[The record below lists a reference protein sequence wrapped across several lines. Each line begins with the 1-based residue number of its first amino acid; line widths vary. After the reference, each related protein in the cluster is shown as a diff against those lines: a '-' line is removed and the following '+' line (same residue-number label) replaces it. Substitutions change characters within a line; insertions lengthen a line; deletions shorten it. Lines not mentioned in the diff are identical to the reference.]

1 MDRRTELWLVDDDE
15 AVLDSTQVLL
25 ASNGWAVK
33 TFTSAEAVLAALD
46 TGGRPGAIVSD
57 VRMAGMSGLD
67 LLAEL
72 RRRAVAAPV
81 VLITGHGQITMAV
94 AAIKAG
100 AEDFIEKP
108 FEERTLVDAV
118 RRAIEK
124 AGREAE
130 ANQLRESVRARIAE
144 LSSRQR
150 EVMDL
155 VVQGFSSKEIAGR
168 LGISP
173 RTVETYRLWIMEKM
187 DAKNL
192 ADLVR
197 KVSLAD

>member
-33 TFTSAEAVLAALD
+33 TFTSAEAVIAALD
-46 TGGRPGAIVSD
+46 GGGRPGAIVSD

-67 LLAEL
+67 LLAEI

-118 RRAIEK
+118 DRAIEK

-130 ANQLRESVRARIAE
+130 ANQLRESLRARITE

-155 VVQGFSSKEIAGR
+155 VVQGFSSKEIAGQ

-197 KVSLAD
+197 KVSLAG